1 MVINHLDAVS
11 KCHSGQTTVLL
22 LVTAWLCWLATLP
35 AVCAADEARPVEHV
49 VIVWLKDSGNVE
61 QRAKIL
67 DESIVLQSIPGV
79 VSIKSGQVI
88 ASERSIVDSSFDVA
102 LIVSFSDRAALDA
115 YLVHPVHV
123 QLVEETL
130 KPLVAR
136 IQVYD
141 LM

>member
-1 MVINHLDAVS
+1 
-11 KCHSGQTTVLL
+11 
-22 LVTAWLCWLATLP
+22 LVALLP
-35 AVCAADEARPVEHV
+35 AVCAADEARLVEHV

-61 QRAKIL
+61 QRAKIQ
-67 DESIVLQSIPGV
+67 DESVVLQAIPGV
-79 VSIKSGQVI
+79 VSVKSGQVI

-102 LIVSFSDRAALDA
+102 LIVSFTNRAALDA

>member
-1 MVINHLDAVS
+1 
-11 KCHSGQTTVLL
+11 LL
-22 LVTAWLCWLATLP
+22 LWLFALLP
-35 AVCAADEARPVEHV
+35 AVCVADEPRPVEHV
-49 VIVWLKDSGNVE
+49 VIVWLKDSGNIE
-61 QRAKIL
+61 QRARIL
-67 DESIVLQSIPGV
+67 DESAVLQEIPGV

-102 LIVSFSDRAALDA
+102 LIVSFTDRAALDA
-115 YLVHPVHV
+115 YLVHPAHV
-123 QLVEETL
+123 KLVEETL